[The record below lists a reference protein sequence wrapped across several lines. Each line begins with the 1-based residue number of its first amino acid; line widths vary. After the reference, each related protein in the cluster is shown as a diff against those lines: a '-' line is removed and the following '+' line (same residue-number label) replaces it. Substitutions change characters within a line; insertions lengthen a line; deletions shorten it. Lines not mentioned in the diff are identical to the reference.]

1 MNFKKIMSCLLVAIM
16 CLSMLLSLAS
26 CGNKTDESTD
36 TGSGDTQT
44 STDTDIDKPVTSVID
59 RVINDEYTLVL
70 QTSTMDGVFSP
81 FFYSSAYDADVIG
94 MVNVNLLTVDASG
107 AIVAGDQY
115 DTVAKEYSIYYTNDT
130 QNFTKKDSY
139 EEGDY
144 VVYEIVLKNGAKF
157 SDGTDITV
165 DDAMF
170 GYYVLLDPAYD
181 GSSTLYTL
189 PILGLT
195 DYRTQTPNADKYTA
209 IANAIFE
216 AGEGYTVTASDSF
229 TQEQYDTYWKLME
242 KSGVAFAQNIVDYVL
257 ANYAGNPEY
266 VAAYGPKS
274 GLINDAAKVALG
286 MAMWGFGSI
295 KPTYEIAADG
305 TYGLASD
312 KNVTLYVATTSE
324 DDAVFADEDGTS
336 YRRVTAE
343 DTDGS
348 FVYISGKSETVDG
361 AYVVAS
367 YSGDRYS
374 KSSSDIF
381 VDILGNEYDIN
392 TTTELTAATYWENL
406 KAGYSDEE
414 GVVDYANLDD
424 TESAGYPLIAS
435 ANEAFVLGYS
445 KVGSVSSID
454 GLRTTKKT
462 IDGVEYDVIRVIL
475 TEQNPKAILSLGETV
490 VPAHY
495 YTAGYKYP
503 ENAIVNYGVELG
515 INGNNSFMDHLKL
528 ANGAPVGG
536 GTYKFVSYDG
546 DIVRF
551 VRNEYHETLG
561 DDNVYNA
568 NIKNVAFKVVDS
580 GKEFDAMTAGDV
592 HYATVSADADVMKD
606 LAKPENSNLT
616 PMLVDNNGY
625 GYICINPN
633 ATAYGLDNLYAR
645 IALTSVFDLAKV
657 YDYYPA
663 GLAEV
668 IYRSQT
674 QVSWAYP
681 EGAEAIYPFDET
693 LKTAIDNYKLAGY
706 TYDEAT
712 GKFTDVPD
720 IDFYLPSDAASH
732 PAGGIFIKAQEL
744 LATIGVTANI
754 KTDTNLIANIKK
766 GAVPVY
772 ALAWQSAQD
781 PDMYQVY
788 HIKSQAESV
797 ISNGI
802 VGLYADA
809 NATKADFGTID
820 VLKLDG
826 NTVKMTQKEALE
838 YLAFLIEEGVKYM
851 SVEERAP
858 IYQTA
863 LTVLAQLNIE
873 IPTYQRKNLFVA
885 NNTIIDTSTLSDT
898 ITPYWGPM
906 AEMWKVSFAEGV
918 TGNQTIQVTVN
929 VD

>member
-1 MNFKKIMSCLLVAIM
+1 MRFKKILVSLLIAVLCVSM
-16 CLSMLLSLAS
+16 CISFAA
-26 CGNKTDESTD
+26 CGKNDEEPAPAPAPNPGTEGDD
-36 TGSGDTQT
+36 TPQTQ
-44 STDTDIDKPVTSVID
+44 VVN

-70 QTSTMDGVFSP
+70 QTSTMDGVFNP
-81 FFYSSAYDADVIG
+81 FFYSNAYDGDVVG
-94 MVNVNLLTVDASG
+94 LVNVGLLTVDASG

-115 DTVAKEYSIYYTNDT
+115 DTVGKDYSIYYTNDL
-130 QNFTKKDSY
+130 QNFTEKATY
-139 EEGDY
+139 EAGDY
-144 VVYEIVLKNGAKF
+144 VVYEIVIKNGAKF
-157 SDGTDITV
+157 SDGTAITIN
-165 DDAMF
+165 DAMF

-195 DYRTQTPNADKYTA
+195 DYRTQVPNSARYEA

-229 TQEQYDTYWKLME
+229 TQEQYDAYWAAMQTC
-242 KSGVAFAQNIVDYVL
+242 GVAFAQNIVDYVM
-257 ANYAGNPEY
+257 AEHASNPAY

-286 MAMWGFGSI
+286 MAMWGFGSF
-295 KPTYEIAADG
+295 KPEYELAATG
-305 TYGLASD
+305 TYGLVST
-312 KNVTLYVATTSE
+312 KNVGLYVATESK
-324 DDAVFADEDGTS
+324 DDAKFADEDGNF
-336 YRRVTAE
+336 YRAATA
-343 DTDGS
+343 DDPDGS
-348 FVYISGKSETVDG
+348 FVYITGKSATVEG
-361 AYVVAS
+361 AYVVAP
-367 YSGDRYS
+367 YSGDRYT
-374 KSSSDIF
+374 KIGNTDIF
-381 VDILGNEYDIN
+381 VDLIGNEYDIN
-392 TTTELTAATYWENL
+392 TATNLTAATYWENL
-406 KAGYSDEE
+406 KAGYSD
-414 GVVDYANLDD
+414 GTAVDYAELDSV
-424 TESAGYPLIAS
+424 ESAGYPLVAS
-435 ANEAFVLGYS
+435 ASEAFVLGYS
-445 KVGSVSSID
+445 NVGSVSSID
-454 GLRTTKKT
+454 GLRTAKKT
-462 IDGVEYDVIRVIL
+462 IDGEEYDVLRIIL

-495 YTAGYKYP
+495 YTAGYNYQAG
-503 ENAIVNYGVELG
+503 AIKNYGVELG
-515 INGNNSFMDHLKL
+515 INGNNAFMNHLKQ
-528 ANGAPVGG
+528 ANGAPVGA

-546 DIVRF
+546 DTVRF
-551 VRNEYHETLG
+551 ERNVYHETLG
-561 DDNVYNA
+561 NENVYNA
-568 NIKNVAFKVVDS
+568 NIKYVALKVIDS

-592 HYATVSADADVMKD
+592 HYATVSANADVMAD
-606 LAKPENSNLT
+606 LAKPANANLT

-625 GYICINPN
+625 GYICVNPN

-681 EGAEAIYPFDET
+681 EGAEAIYAFDAT
-693 LKTAIDNYKLAGY
+693 LATAIANYKKAGY

-720 IDFYLPSDAASH
+720 IDFYLPSDAADH
-732 PAGGIFIKAQEL
+732 PAGGTFIRAKEL
-744 LATIGVTANI
+744 LETIGVTANI
-754 KTDTNLIANIKK
+754 RTDSDLIANIKQSP
-766 GAVPVY
+766 VPVY
-772 ALAWQSAQD
+772 ALAWQAAQD

-788 HIKSQAESV
+788 HINSQAESV

-802 VGLYADA
+802 VGLYANA
-809 NATKADFGTID
+809 NAAKAEFGTID
-820 VLKLDG
+820 VVKLDG
-826 NTVKMTQKEALE
+826 STVTMTQKEALE

-885 NNTIIDTSTLSDT
+885 ANSVIDTATLSTT

-906 AEMWKVSFAEGV
+906 AEIWKVSFAEGV
-918 TGNQTIQVTVN
+918 TGNQTIQVTVPIA
-929 VD
+929 D